1 MIARYVG
8 AFFALTF
15 IAIGALSYE
24 VLLQQRLG
32 PGMPT
37 ENQPDFPPSYTVH
50 ILPSTLEN
58 GTGNFGVDS
67 WQSFQGYDLRAII
80 SQVYSITPI
89 RIELPA
95 SLEDGRRYDF
105 SLVLPQRENSER
117 MYGRFRQA
125 VENYFHIS
133 AARQSR
139 MMDVYVVTAPG
150 GRKPPAAGQQSEG
163 GGIEQFSIEV
173 ALPARTGDRSDLERL
188 PKKVS
193 LSALSNI
200 SGEGSLEAF
209 CKMLERFLDRPVV
222 NETSL
227 PGQFEFRVPAN
238 PTANGDFLARLR
250 NDLGLAIEPTRR
262 NVELLVFSPR

>member
-15 IAIGALSYE
+15 IAIGAQSQE
-24 VLLQQRLG
+24 ALLQQEPRV
-32 PGMPT
+32 GMPT

-50 ILPSTLEN
+50 ILPSKLEN
-58 GTGNFGVDS
+58 GTSNFGGDS
-67 WQSFQGYDLRAII
+67 GQSFQGYDLRAII
-80 SQVYSITPI
+80 SEVYSITPI

-105 SLVLPQRENSER
+105 SLVLPQRESRER
-117 MYGRFRQA
+117 MYERFRQG
-125 VENYFHIS
+125 VEDYFHIR

-139 MMDVYVVTAPG
+139 IMDVYVVTAPG
-150 GRKPPAAGQQSEG
+150 GRKPPAAGQQYEG
-163 GGIEQFSIEV
+163 GGIEMFSIET
-173 ALPARTGDRSDLERL
+173 ALPADLER

-209 CKMLERFLDRPVV
+209 CKILEHFLDRPVL
-222 NETSL
+222 NETTLS
-227 PGQFEFRVPAN
+227 GQFEFRVAAN
-238 PTANGDFLARLR
+238 PATDGDFLVRLR
-250 NDLGLAIEPTRR
+250 NDLGLAIEPTMR

>member
-15 IAIGALSYE
+15 IGIGAQMQE
-24 VLLQQRLG
+24 ALLQQEPRIV
-32 PGMPT
+32 MPT
-37 ENQPDFPPSYTVH
+37 ENQPDFPPSYAVH
-50 ILPSTLEN
+50 IFPSTLDN
-58 GTGNFGVDS
+58 GTGNFGGDS
-67 WQSFQGYDLRAII
+67 WQGFRGYDLRAII
-80 SQVYSITPI
+80 SEVYSTTPI

-105 SLVLPQRENSER
+105 SLVLPQRESRER

-125 VENYFHIS
+125 VENYFHVG
-133 AARQSR
+133 AARESR

-163 GGIEQFSIEV
+163 GGNEMFSIEV
-173 ALPARTGDRSDLERL
+173 ALPARTGDGSDLEHL

-209 CKMLERFLDRPVV
+209 CNVLEPFVDRPVI

-238 PTANGDFLARLR
+238 ATANGDFLARLR
-250 NDLGLAIEPTRR
+250 NDLGLAIEPARR

>member
-58 GTGNFGVDS
+58 GTGNFGGDS
-67 WQSFQGYDLRAII
+67 WQSFQRYDLRAII

-95 SLEDGRRYDF
+95 SLDDGRRYDF
-105 SLVLPQRENSER
+105 SLVSPENESREK
-117 MYGRFRQA
+117 MYLRFRQA
-125 VENYFHIS
+125 IQDYFYLS
-133 AARQSR
+133 GARTTR
-139 MMDVYVVTAPG
+139 LMDVY
-150 GRKPPAAGQQSEG
+150 
-163 GGIEQFSIEV
+163 
-173 ALPARTGDRSDLERL
+173 
-188 PKKVS
+188 
-193 LSALSNI
+193 
-200 SGEGSLEAF
+200 
-209 CKMLERFLDRPVV
+209 
-222 NETSL
+222 
-227 PGQFEFRVPAN
+227 
-238 PTANGDFLARLR
+238 
-250 NDLGLAIEPTRR
+250 
-262 NVELLVFSPR
+262 